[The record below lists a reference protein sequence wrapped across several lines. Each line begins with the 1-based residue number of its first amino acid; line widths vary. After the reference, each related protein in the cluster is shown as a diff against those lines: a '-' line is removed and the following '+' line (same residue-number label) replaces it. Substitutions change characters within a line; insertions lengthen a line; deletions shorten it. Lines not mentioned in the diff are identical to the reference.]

1 MDRRVWI
8 LFTFAVLTVSASF
21 YVFYTFGLLE

>member
-8 LFTFAVLTVSASF
+8 LFTFAVLTVAASI
-21 YVFYTFGLLE
+21 YIFYTFGLAK